1 MSRASEG
8 RWRKSTRSAPQG
20 DNCVEVTRDRQM
32 LVRDSK
38 NPNGPKLAFSAE
50 SWETFLGT
58 VRAGRYDLL
67 P

>member
-1 MSRASEG
+1 MDTVT
-8 RWRKSTRSAPQG
+8 WRKSSRSNESPGA
-20 DNCVEVTRDRQM
+20 CVEVARDRQM